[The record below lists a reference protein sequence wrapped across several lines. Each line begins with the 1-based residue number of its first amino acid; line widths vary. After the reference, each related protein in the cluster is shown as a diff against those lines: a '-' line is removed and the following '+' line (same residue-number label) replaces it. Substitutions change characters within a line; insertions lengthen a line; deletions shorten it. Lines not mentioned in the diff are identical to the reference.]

1 MDISTNDAI
10 DDIRWRVRDNI
21 PPEARQSLAKKLK
34 ELEQMQPD
42 EEVKTAS
49 CKVDKEGEQ
58 MQNPEEQPVAK

>member
-49 CKVDKEGEQ
+49 CKVDKE
-58 MQNPEEQPVAK
+58 EE